1 MAATTLNS
9 SIQHDFDLPV
19 KETLT
24 LQELQ
29 ELLSGYINELIQND
43 FNRLVFLLY
52 KIDVS
57 EIKLKHILKD
67 SSVENAGK
75 IIANLII
82 ERQQQKIISRKNSAK
97 EENPFGEEEKW

>member
-1 MAATTLNS
+1 MAATTLNG

-43 FNRLVFLLY
+43 FNRMVFLLY
-52 KIDVS
+52 RIDVS
-57 EIKLKHILKD
+57 EIKLKRILKD

-82 ERQQQKIISRKNSAK
+82 ERQQQKIISKKNSTK
-97 EENPFGEEEKW
+97 EENPFDEEEKW